1 MAIAGISTAIGRG
14 VEVPSQRSVT
24 SFDDAPLSA
33 YLQPALTTVRTDNP
47 GWGRAAGRQLL
58 AAANRQDDR
67 PINIRLCA
75 NAEEIIL
82 GQCHGEVVE
91 HHPKELVSPRQISAG
106 KTLKVRTS

>member
-75 NAEEIIL
+75 NAEEIIW
-82 GQCHGEVVE
+82 GNATV
-91 HHPKELVSPRQISAG
+91 KSWNTTPRNWSAPG
-106 KTLKVRTS
+106 RFLRARL